1 MSEFLTLLGLGMV
14 AGGVLLALFP
24 DSEGGI
30 ANFDMAIGRSSVPST
45 PSTGPT
51 AWPRRPLL
59 GLVLVALALPAF
71 AIGLGIVALLILIV
85 GAFLLAVPRGTED
98 GNIED
103 ARRGLTPITT
113 GRRIALGLVL
123 LGATIAASGCLT
135 AS

>member
-14 AGGVLLALFP
+14 AGGILLALFP

-30 ANFDMAIGRSSVPST
+30 ANFDMAIGRRSLP
-45 PSTGPT
+45 PT
-51 AWPRRPLL
+51 ASSAWPARSLL

-85 GAFLLAVPRGTED
+85 GALLLAAPRSTEGTSID
-98 GNIED
+98 D
-103 ARRGLTPITT
+103 AQRGLAPIST